1 MKSTNRVQLTFLAVV
16 LFATSAI
23 ACQVPVFRYALERW
37 NADKYEVIILHDAEL
52 SEPVRTLLDK
62 LQAPE
67 LLAASNFEVQLM
79 HVDKLREPRLK
90 ELWGKRTDT
99 NSPLMVVLY
108 PRTAAEV
115 PDRVVAV
122 EAFSEV
128 NVDRLVRS
136 PVREEVAK
144 RLISGQSAVW
154 VFIPSD
160 DEAASTA
167 ALKRLNDR
175 IAINMSR
182 LAVPT
187 AEELEIE
194 PTVLAKNKIPL
205 RIEFS
210 VVTLDRK
217 DTRESFLLNALM
229 KSEPDLDPSK
239 PIAFPIFGRGRVLYA
254 LVGDGIMAETTD
266 TACQF
271 MSGPCSC
278 QVKNQNPGFD
288 LLITSEWDKAVAG
301 SMISSALPDE
311 SAEPRLLSIP
321 PGRRAKP

>member
-1 MKSTNRVQLTFLAVV
+1 MKSSNRVQLTFLAIV

-37 NADKYEVIILHDAEL
+37 NADNYEVIILHDAEL
-52 SEPVRTLLDK
+52 SEPARTLLDQ

-67 LLAASNFEVQLM
+67 LLASSNFEVQLA

-90 ELWGKRTDT
+90 ELWRKRTAT

-108 PRTAAEV
+108 LRTAAEV

-122 EAFSEV
+122 EAFTEV

-144 RLISGQSAVW
+144 RLLNGQSAVW
-154 VFIPSD
+154 VFIASD

-167 ALKRLNDR
+167 ALKLLNDR

-217 DTRESFLLNALM
+217 DARESFLLNALM
-229 KSEPDLDPSK
+229 NSEPDLDPSK

-271 MSGPCSC
+271 MSGPYSC